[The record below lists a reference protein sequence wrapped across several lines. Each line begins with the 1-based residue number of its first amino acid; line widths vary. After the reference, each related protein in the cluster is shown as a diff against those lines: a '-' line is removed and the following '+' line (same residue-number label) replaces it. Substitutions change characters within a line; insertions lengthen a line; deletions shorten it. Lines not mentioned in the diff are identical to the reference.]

1 MLITSHVILT
11 CRHPRSEDSRTSTLM
26 LSSFMSSWLSL
37 FTAKSGMKTLPDGI
51 NPTRRLNLQNGWDM
65 HWTTLASFSEVW
77 MGCDASGS
85 ISDDVRSLWKERAVG
100 WISGTMFMVCEIH
113 FLLSWGMVVDG
124 WLWMLSRYAIH
135 YYDWAN
141 TVESRIEDLHLNNMT
156 PRQLFV
162 FQPSEDTKV
171 TIVREGKFP
180 LVGVWSVGGKPA
192 PQRMVKG

>member
-65 HWTTLASFSEVW
+65 HHWTTLASFSEVW

-113 FLLSWGMVVDG
+113 FLLSWGMADFERYQG
-124 WLWMLSRYAIH
+124 TPFTTTIGLTPSDRGSRTYTWTIWLHANSSSFSLVRTRKLPSSEKGNFLWLGYSRRE
-135 YYDWAN
+135 AN
-141 TVESRIEDLHLNNMT
+141 TSKNG
-156 PRQLFV
+156 
-162 FQPSEDTKV
+162 
-171 TIVREGKFP
+171 EG
-180 LVGVWSVGGKPA
+180 L
-192 PQRMVKG
+192 